1 MKAQSNPQHHQAQQ
15 STIKAARMSRLGA
28 SWLGAALLLCAASLL
43 SQPVFSQSRTP
54 VRLLSGFPPGGNIDV
69 LARLL
74 AEPMSEAL
82 ERPVVVE
89 NRPGAGGQ
97 IAAELLKSG

>member
-15 STIKAARMSRLGA
+15 SPIKATRM

-82 ERPVVVE
+82 ERPVVV
-89 NRPGAGGQ
+89 NCSSRQRPM
-97 IAAELLKSG
+97 AAC